1 MHGSHNEAPLVGST
15 ALNFSERGESS
26 AGVSFEKVEDSL
38 VVGLVVGYEYRL
50 HILLFFK
57 VNDLRI
63 FRRVFLTPFPANT
76 Q

>member
-1 MHGSHNEAPLVGST
+1 MGAIMRLPLVGST

-50 HILLFFK
+50 HILLFF
-57 VNDLRI
+57 
-63 FRRVFLTPFPANT
+63 
-76 Q
+76 QS